1 MGSFGSK
8 FIGLSALRQAKTCE
22 YPAGMSQ
29 AYNQRDLESFLDH
42 GGEIRLVN
50 DLGSG
55 RLTGIAFRNPGAWDW
70 QVVRVEGAEGRLF
83 RETATHLITEQL
95 AQAVPGVSPPS
106 SLDGALSAAQGKLSP
121 EIILS
126 KLANAGAQVVAH
138 HLGLGPIA
146 PAIGKVAEQFVRSLP
161 SRDNIATKVLNGAR
175 DLDVTYDL
183 KDGHITATVRD
194 LAADK
199 IDNIINEHTG
209 GITPGDLRHIQDS
222 LQQKQKENVKPEELK
237 EPGAIS
243 DQTGPE
249 DETRPDGIDEPT
261 RPDNLNEPS
270 LTIALGNLRAEYEN
284 FREKSPGDDPD
295 TRPDP
300 SLPEV

>member
-1 MGSFGSK
+1 
-8 FIGLSALRQAKTCE
+8 
-22 YPAGMSQ
+22 MSQ
-29 AYNQRDLESFLDH
+29 AYNQRDLEIFLDR

-55 RLTGIAFRNPGAWDW
+55 RLTGIAFKNPGAWDW

-83 RETATHLITEQL
+83 RETATNLITDQI
-95 AQAVPGVSPPS
+95 AQAIPCVNPPS
-106 SLDGALSAAQGKLSP
+106 SLDGALSAAQGILSP

-183 KDGHITATVRD
+183 KDGHLTATVRD
-194 LAADK
+194 FAADK
-199 IDNIINEHTG
+199 IDNFINRHTG
-209 GITPGDLRHIQDS
+209 GITRREIDDIQDS
-222 LQQKQKENVKPEELK
+222 IQQKQKGNVKPEESK
-237 EPGAIS
+237 EPEAKDVGPAPRGKALIS
-243 DQTGPE
+243 ERTLRSASPE
-249 DETRPDGIDEPT
+249 APS
-261 RPDNLNEPS
+261 PDNSPPAPQTDVPPPSSQEP
-270 LTIALGNLRAEYEN
+270 LG
-284 FREKSPGDDPD
+284 PG
-295 TRPDP
+295 R
-300 SLPEV
+300 

>member
-1 MGSFGSK
+1 
-8 FIGLSALRQAKTCE
+8 
-22 YPAGMSQ
+22 MSQ
-29 AYNQRDLESFLDH
+29 AYNQRDLESFLDR

-55 RLTGIAFRNPGAWDW
+55 RLTGIAFKNPGAWDW

-83 RETATHLITEQL
+83 RETATNLITDQI
-95 AQAVPGVSPPS
+95 AQAIPGVSPPS
-106 SLDGALSAAQGKLSP
+106 SLDAALSAAQGILSP

-183 KDGHITATVRD
+183 KDGHITAIVRD

-199 IDNIINEHTG
+199 IDNIIDEHTG
-209 GITPGDLRHIQDS
+209 DITPGDLRDIQDS
-222 LQQKQKENVKPEELK
+222 LQQKQKENVKPEEPK
-237 EPGAIS
+237 EPET
-243 DQTGPE
+243 DVGPAPRHE
-249 DETRPDGIDEPT
+249 GVSVRVAHPATSPEPDDIDIDPYEASEVTLLAAEHYPGGDPENSHHLEPDHRPT
-261 RPDNLNEPS
+261 
-270 LTIALGNLRAEYEN
+270 
-284 FREKSPGDDPD
+284 PD
-295 TRPDP
+295 TFP
-300 SLPEV
+300 SMW